1 MMLRPCLRLSSS
13 SLVRADARSC
23 IIAPMRFGFLVR
35 PGNPEAR
42 TLAAEFADML
52 RVRGCEVL
60 FVSDYGEGAPSG
72 FPSVPGEDIG
82 GRIDVMVALGG
93 DGTFLHGAKL
103 VADHDVPLL
112 GLNLG
117 SLGFLT
123 PYAVD
128 EAGAAL
134 SDAAQGR
141 LPVEERMRLLV
152 TLRAKDRPAESQS
165 ALNEAVI
172 NQREVARLMDL
183 QATTNGDPITTYK
196 ADGLILCTPTGSTAY
211 NLSAGGPI
219 LSPDLDA
226 IVLTPICPHTL
237 SNRPLVVRADKGV
250 AVTNVSP
257 YLGVVTVDGHW
268 SREMAPGDVVEVR
281 MLERRLRVF
290 RPGHS
295 FFKIL
300 RQKLSW
306 GERKA

>member
-1 MMLRPCLRLSSS
+1 
-13 SLVRADARSC
+13 
-23 IIAPMRFGFLVR
+23 MRFGFLVR
-35 PGNPEAR
+35 EGNPEAASLSAGFATMLQAR
-42 TLAAEFADML
+42 GAE
-52 RVRGCEVL
+52 VV
-60 FVSDYGEGAPSG
+60 FVSDYGQGAPSG
-72 FPSVPGEDIG
+72 YPSRPGADIG
-82 GRIDVMVALGG
+82 ACIDVMVALGG
-93 DGTFLHGAKL
+93 DGTFLFGAKL
-103 VADHDVPLL
+103 VADYDVPLL

-123 PYAVD
+123 PYAVS
-128 EAGAAL
+128 EASAAL
-134 SDAAQGR
+134 ADAAQGR

-152 TLRAKDRPAESQS
+152 TLRSKDKPAESQS

-183 QATTNGDPITTYK
+183 LASTNGDTITTYK

-219 LSPDLDA
+219 LSPDLEA
-226 IVLTPICPHTL
+226 IMLTPICPHTL
-237 SNRPLVVRADKGV
+237 SNRPLVVRADTGV
-250 AVTNVSP
+250 TVTNVSR
-257 YLGVVTVDGHW
+257 YQGVLTVDGHW

-281 MLERRLRVF
+281 MMEKRLRVF

>member
-1 MMLRPCLRLSSS
+1 
-13 SLVRADARSC
+13 
-23 IIAPMRFGFLVR
+23 MRFGFLVR
-35 PGNPEAR
+35 EGNLEAAS
-42 TLAAEFADML
+42 LAAGFATML
-52 RVRGCEVL
+52 QARGAEVV
-60 FVSDYGEGAPSG
+60 FVSDYGQGAPSG
-72 FPSVPGEDIG
+72 YPSRPGADIG
-82 GRIDVMVALGG
+82 ACIDVMVALGG
-93 DGTFLHGAKL
+93 DGTFLFGAKL

-123 PYAVD
+123 PYAVS
-128 EAGAAL
+128 EASAAL
-134 SDAAQGR
+134 ADAAQGR

-152 TLRAKDRPAESQS
+152 TLRSKDKPAESQS

-183 QATTNGDPITTYK
+183 LASTNGDTITTYK

-219 LSPDLDA
+219 LSPDLEA
-226 IVLTPICPHTL
+226 IMLTPICPHTL
-237 SNRPLVVRADKGV
+237 SNRPLVVRADTGV
-250 AVTNVSP
+250 TVTNVSR
-257 YLGVVTVDGHW
+257 YQGVLTVDGYW

-281 MLERRLRVF
+281 MMEKRLRVF

>member
-1 MMLRPCLRLSSS
+1 
-13 SLVRADARSC
+13 
-23 IIAPMRFGFLVR
+23 MRFGFLVR
-35 PGNPEAR
+35 QGNPEAAS
-42 TLAAEFADML
+42 LAAGFATML
-52 RVRGCEVL
+52 QAYGAEVV
-60 FVSDYGEGAPSG
+60 FVSDYGQGAPSG
-72 FPSVPGEDIG
+72 YPSVPGADIG
-82 GRIDVMVALGG
+82 ARIDVMVALGG
-93 DGTFLHGAKL
+93 DGTFLFGAKL
-103 VADHDVPLL
+103 IADHDVPLL

-123 PYAVD
+123 PYSVS
-128 EAGAAL
+128 EASAAL
-134 SDAAQGR
+134 AEAARGQ

-152 TLRAKDRPAESQS
+152 TLRSKDKPAESQS

-183 QATTNGDPITTYK
+183 LASTNGDTITTYK

-219 LSPDLDA
+219 LSPDLEA
-226 IVLTPICPHTL
+226 IMLTPICPHTL
-237 SNRPLVVRADKGV
+237 SNRPLVVRADTGV
-250 AVTNVSP
+250 TVTNVSR
-257 YLGVVTVDGHW
+257 YQGVLTVDGHW
-268 SREMAPGDVVEVR
+268 SRDMMPGDVVEVR
-281 MLERRLRVF
+281 MMEKRLRVF

>member
-1 MMLRPCLRLSSS
+1 
-13 SLVRADARSC
+13 
-23 IIAPMRFGFLVR
+23 MRFGFLVR
-35 PGNPEAR
+35 EGNPEAAS
-42 TLAAEFADML
+42 LAAGFATML
-52 RVRGCEVL
+52 QARGAEVV
-60 FVSDYGEGAPSG
+60 FVSDYGQGAPSG
-72 FPSVPGEDIG
+72 YPSRPGADIG
-82 GRIDVMVALGG
+82 ACIDVMVALGG
-93 DGTFLHGAKL
+93 DGTFLFGAKL

-123 PYAVD
+123 PYAVS
-128 EAGAAL
+128 EASAAL
-134 SDAAQGR
+134 ADAAQGR
-141 LPVEERMRLLV
+141 LPVEEHMRLLV
-152 TLRAKDRPAESQS
+152 TLRSKDKPAESQS

-183 QATTNGDPITTYK
+183 LASTNGDTITTYK

-219 LSPDLDA
+219 LSPDLEA
-226 IVLTPICPHTL
+226 IMLTPICPHTL
-237 SNRPLVVRADKGV
+237 SNRPLVVRADTGV
-250 AVTNVSP
+250 TVTNVSR
-257 YLGVVTVDGHW
+257 YQGVLTVDGHW

-281 MLERRLRVF
+281 MMEKRLRVF

>member
-1 MMLRPCLRLSSS
+1 
-13 SLVRADARSC
+13 
-23 IIAPMRFGFLVR
+23 MRFGFLVR
-35 PGNPEAR
+35 QGNPEAES
-42 TLAAEFADML
+42 LAAGLANQL
-52 RVRGCEVL
+52 HTQGSEVL
-60 FVSDYGEGAPSG
+60 FVGDYGQGAPAG
-72 FPSVPGEDIG
+72 YPSVPGADIG
-82 GRIDVMVALGG
+82 ARIDAMVALGG
-93 DGTFLHGAKL
+93 DGTFLYGAKL

-123 PYAVD
+123 PYAVN
-128 EAGAAL
+128 EASAAL
-134 SDAAQGR
+134 AEAAQGR

-152 TLRAKDRPAESQS
+152 TLHAKDKPDESQS

-183 QATTNGDPITTYK
+183 LATTNGDTITTYK

-219 LSPDLDA
+219 LSPDLEA
-226 IVLTPICPHTL
+226 IMLTPICPHTL
-237 SNRPLVVRADKGV
+237 SNRPLVVRADMGV
-250 AVTNVSP
+250 TVTNVSR
-257 YLGVVTVDGHW
+257 YQGVLTVDGHW
-268 SREMAPGDVVEVR
+268 SREVMPGDVVEVR
-281 MLERRLRVF
+281 KMERRLRVF

>member
-1 MMLRPCLRLSSS
+1 
-13 SLVRADARSC
+13 
-23 IIAPMRFGFLVR
+23 MRFGFLVR
-35 PGNPEAR
+35 QGKPEAKP
-42 TLAAEFADML
+42 LAAEFADML
-52 RVRGCEVL
+52 RARGCEVL
-60 FVSDYGEGAPSG
+60 FVSDYGDGAPLG
-72 FPSVPGEDIG
+72 CPAVPGEDIG

-123 PYAVD
+123 PYAVE
-128 EAGAAL
+128 EASAAL
-134 SDAAQGR
+134 ADAAEGR

-183 QATTNGDPITTYK
+183 QANTNGDTITTYK

>member
-1 MMLRPCLRLSSS
+1 
-13 SLVRADARSC
+13 
-23 IIAPMRFGFLVR
+23 MRFGFIVR
-35 PGNPEAR
+35 DGNPAAPGLAVGLAELLRARGSEAI
-42 TLAAEFADML
+42 
-52 RVRGCEVL
+52 
-60 FVSDYGEGAPSG
+60 FVEDYGQGTPTGHRGMPGA
-72 FPSVPGEDIG
+72 EIG
-82 GRIDVMVALGG
+82 AAIDVMVALGG
-93 DGTFLHGAKL
+93 DGTFLYGVKL

-123 PYAVD
+123 PYSLD
-128 EAGAAL
+128 EARTAIVDVA
-134 SDAAQGR
+134 DGR

-152 TLRAKDRPAESQS
+152 TLRRKDKPSESQT

-172 NQREVARLMDL
+172 NQREVARLIDL
-183 QATTNGDPITTYK
+183 LATTNGDTITSYK

-211 NLSAGGPI
+211 NLSAAGPI
-219 LSPDLDA
+219 LSPDLEA

-250 AVTNVSP
+250 TVTNTSR
-257 YLGVVTVDGHW
+257 YHGVLTVDGHW
-268 SREMAPGDVVEVR
+268 SHEVAPGDVVEVR
-281 MLERRLRVF
+281 KSPRNLRLF

>member
-1 MMLRPCLRLSSS
+1 
-13 SLVRADARSC
+13 
-23 IIAPMRFGFLVR
+23 MRFGFLVR
-35 PGNPEAR
+35 HGNPEAAS
-42 TLAAEFADML
+42 LAAGFANML
-52 RVRGCEVL
+52 RAHGAEVL
-60 FVSDYGEGAPSG
+60 FVSDYGQGAPSG
-72 FPSVPGEDIG
+72 YPSVPGEDIG
-82 GRIDVMVALGG
+82 LCIDVMVALGG
-93 DGTFLHGAKL
+93 DGTFLFGAKL
-103 VADHDVPLL
+103 VADFDVPLL

-123 PYAVD
+123 PYAVS
-128 EAGAAL
+128 EASAAL
-134 SDAAQGR
+134 IDAAQGR
-141 LPVEERMRLLV
+141 LPIEERMRLLV
-152 TLRAKDRPAESQS
+152 TLRAKDKPAESQS

-183 QATTNGDPITTYK
+183 LASTNGDTITTYK

-219 LSPDLDA
+219 LSPDLEA
-226 IVLTPICPHTL
+226 IMLTPICPHTL
-237 SNRPLVVRADKGV
+237 SNRPLVVRADMGV
-250 AVTNVSP
+250 TVTNVSR
-257 YLGVVTVDGHW
+257 YQGVLTVDGHW

-281 MLERRLRVF
+281 MMEKRLRVF